1 VPIPFQDVADLEALG
16 AAAFLKIEPA
26 GRGEGG
32 GETSRLAGPGGVRG
46 ALFLINA
53 RGEPLEFAY
62 NRVETPSTFLW
73 RRSDLRRHAERRLAA
88 SLLTVCARTPQLLL
102 CLAAEVGSELFCQD
116 LRLALPVAR
125 IGHAMQAPAFAA
137 TEVEEAVEDAED
149 AESALPL
156 HLFWFPEP
164 PGAESTPRR
173 LFQHLRTHGLL
184 QEPFERAAVGL
195 REVFD
200 EGPR

>member
-1 VPIPFQDVADLEALG
+1 VPIPFQDAADLEALG

-26 GRGEGG
+26 GP
-32 GETSRLAGPGGVRG
+32 AGFRG

-116 LRLALPVAR
+116 LRLSLPIAR
-125 IGHAMQAPAFAA
+125 IGYAMQAPAFAA
-137 TEVEEAVEDAED
+137 TEVEEAVEDDEGAG
-149 AESALPL
+149 SADGAHPL

-200 EGPR
+200 EGPL